1 LSLYAEGVPADVPF
15 PTEPVHT
22 ALETAARIYPDRP
35 ALDFMGRRT
44 SYAELWEQ
52 VLVAARALAGRGVRR
67 GSVVAI
73 ALPNCPQHVV
83 AFNAVLRLGAI
94 VVEHNPTYGAAQFAE
109 QLADCGA
116 TCVIAWDKVAPVI
129 AGQVDRDSVDLI
141 SVDMTAALPL
151 VKRLALRLPVAKARR
166 QRGEM
171 TAGRGGGAARWEKL
185 TSGRR
190 RLDPSTPAPRPA
202 DVAMI
207 QYTGGTTGTP
217 KGAILTHANLVANA
231 TQSVAWVPSLI
242 PGEEVFYAVL
252 PFFHV
257 FGLTLN
263 LLAPVRVGGLVAL
276 LPKFD
281 VKLFLAAQRRLPG
294 TFLAG
299 VPPMFDRLAKASE
312 EASAGSVDLTSFRH
326 AISGAMALPT
336 RVAQRWEAATGGML
350 VEGYG
355 LTESS
360 PIALGNPVSAARRP
374 GTLGV
379 PFPSTQM
386 RIADLDDPSQDAAAG
401 AAGELWVRGPQVFQ
415 GYLNRP
421 EETAACLTPDGWLRT
436 GDVVQADED
445 GFIRLVDRIKE
456 IIITGG
462 FNVYPSQVENHLA
475 LMPQVAEV
483 AVVGIPYGDLGERV
497 VAAVVLR
504 IGGKLD
510 LGQVRAWCADRLSR
524 YAIPKQ
530 LVLMTELPRLQVGK
544 VLRRVVRNQI
554 LASETRKPN

>member
-1 LSLYAEGVPADVPF
+1 MPLLTPRPWLRLYAEGVPADVPF

-22 ALETAARIYPDRP
+22 ALETAARLYPDRP
-35 ALDFMGRRT
+35 ALDFMGRKT

-129 AGQVDRDSVDLI
+129 AGQFDRSRVDLI

-151 VKRLALRLPVAKARR
+151 AKRLALRLPLAKARR
-166 QRGEM
+166 LRGEM
-171 TAGRGGGAARWEKL
+171 TAGRSGGAARWEKL

-231 TQSVAWVPSLI
+231 TQSVVWMPSLA
-242 PGEEVFYAVL
+242 PGEEVFYGVL

-281 VKLFLAAQRRLPG
+281 VKLFLETQRRLPG

-299 VPPMFDRLAKASE
+299 VPPMFDRLANASE
-312 EASAGSVDLTSFRH
+312 EASAGGGVDLTSFRH
-326 AISGAMALPT
+326 AISGAMALPA

-374 GTLGV
+374 GALGV

-386 RIADLDDPSQDAAAG
+386 RIADLDDPSRDAAAG

-421 EETAACLTPDGWLRT
+421 EETAACLTRDGWLRT

-445 GFIRLVDRIKE
+445 GLVRLVDRIKE
-456 IIITGG
+456 VIITGG
-462 FNVYPSQVENHLA
+462 FNVYPSQ
-475 LMPQVAEV
+475 
-483 AVVGIPYGDLGERV
+483 
-497 VAAVVLR
+497 
-504 IGGKLD
+504 
-510 LGQVRAWCADRLSR
+510 
-524 YAIPKQ
+524 
-530 LVLMTELPRLQVGK
+530 
-544 VLRRVVRNQI
+544 
-554 LASETRKPN
+554 